1 MIRNYLS
8 TLFRNFAKNKAHS
21 LINLTGLSVGMA
33 AALLIILWIRNE
45 LGMERFHEK
54 EERIYVMYNRDADPE
69 GNRWA
74 WNNTPKILA
83 PTLKADY
90 PEVEDAVRFN
100 NITFLFT
107 VGDKNLNARGAFTDS
122 GFLNVFS
129 FPLIRGEASRALA
142 DGHGIVLTGQFAKT
156 LFGNTDAMGKTIR
169 IDGNRNVTVTGIL
182 EDLPNN
188 TLLAF
193 DYLLPW
199 EHMERLGWNDTFWGN
214 NSVKTYT
221 LLKPGASQE
230 AFDRKVRTIT
240 IDHMKETATASTT
253 EVFTQPLNR
262 YYLYNKSENGIL
274 VAGNLVTVRLF
285 VVLAAFILLIACINF
300 MNLSTA
306 RSERRAKEVGIR
318 KVVGVSKTLLI
329 TQFLIESILLSVFSF
344 FVALLIV
351 QLSLGGFNQ
360 LVGKELF
367 VPYDNPLFWL
377 SALGFILLTGLVAG
391 SYPAFY
397 LSSFNPVSVLKGTFK
412 KENTLIAPRKILVT
426 IQFTFAIILIIAT
439 IIVYRQ
445 IEYGLD
451 RDAGYNRN
459 NLVYLFFQ
467 GDMDKN
473 YTSIKNELLGSNAA
487 TSVSLSAN
495 PITQQ
500 WSDSW
505 GFHWE
510 GSTKADE
517 KLEFVRMGT
526 DAGFTKT
533 FGIELVEGRDI
544 DVYQYPTDSMAIL
557 LNEAAVRAMR
567 LKDPI
572 GTRMKWVG
580 TTEYFHVVGVIKDF
594 ILQSPFEQTISP
606 MMING
611 PAGYSP
617 NILHVKLNPDNSTT
631 DNLARMENIFK
642 TYNPQYPFE
651 YVFADEN
658 YAQKFKS
665 AERSGKLAGLF
676 AILTIIISC
685 LGLFGL
691 AAYMAE
697 SRTKEIGVRKV
708 LGASVWSV
716 TRLLSKDFLKLV
728 MLSFVIASPI
738 AWYAMNKWLASYSYR
753 IGIEWW
759 VFALTGVLAALIT
772 ILTVSW
778 QAIKAA
784 VANPVDS
791 LRDE

>member
-1 MIRNYLS
+1 MITNYLR
-8 TLFRNFAKNKAHS
+8 TLLRNFAKNKAYS
-21 LINLTGLSVGMA
+21 LINITGLSIGMA
-33 AALLIILWIRNE
+33 AAMLIIGWIQNE
-45 LGMERFHEK
+45 LSMDRFHEK
-54 EERIYVMYNRDADPE
+54 EDRIYVMHNHDSDPE

-107 VGDKNLNARGAFTDS
+107 IGDKRLNSRGAFTDS
-122 GFLNVFS
+122 GFFNLFN
-129 FPLIRGEASRALA
+129 FPLVYGDETTALK
-142 DGHGIVLTGQFAKT
+142 DGHSIVLTEKFAKT
-156 LFGNTDAMGKTIR
+156 LFGNAEAMGKTIR
-169 IDGNRNVTVTGIL
+169 IDSNRNVTVTGIL
-182 EDLPNN
+182 KDLPNN

-199 EHMERLGWNDTFWGN
+199 DHMDRLGWNDTQWGN
-214 NSVKTYT
+214 NSVRTYT
-221 LLKPGASQE
+221 LLKPGASQQ
-230 AFDRKVRTIT
+230 AFDQKVRTIT
-240 IDHMKETATASTT
+240 IDHTKDTKNASTT
-253 EVFTQPLNR
+253 EVFTQPLSR
-262 YYLYNKSENGIL
+262 YYLYGKSEDGKL
-274 VAGNLVTVRLF
+274 VAGNITTVRLF
-285 VVLAAFILLIACINF
+285 MVLAAFILLIACINF

-318 KVVGVSKTLLI
+318 KVVGVSKSLLI
-329 TQFLIESILLSVFSF
+329 TQFLVESVLLSAFSF
-344 FVALLIV
+344 LVALLIV
-351 QLSLGGFNQ
+351 QVSLSGFNQ

-367 VPYDNPLFWL
+367 VPYGNLSFWL
-377 SALGFILLTGLVAG
+377 FALGFILITGVVAG

-397 LSSFNPVSVLKGTFK
+397 LSSFNPVAVLKGTFK
-412 KENTLIAPRKILVT
+412 KQNALVAPRKILVT

-439 IIVYRQ
+439 IIVYHQ
-445 IEYGLD
+445 IQYGLN
-451 RDAGYNRN
+451 RDSGYNRN
-459 NLVYLFFQ
+459 NLVYLFYQ
-467 GDMDKN
+467 GDMDKH
-473 YTSIKNELLGSNAA
+473 YASVRHELLDNGSA

-495 PITQQ
+495 PITQR

-517 KLEFVRMGT
+517 KIDFVRLGT
-526 DAGFTKT
+526 DADFTKT

-544 DVYQYPTDSMAIL
+544 DVYKYPTDSMALL
-557 LNEAAVRAMR
+557 LNEAAVKAMR
-567 LKDPI
+567 LKNPI
-572 GTRMKWVG
+572 GTRIKWIG
-580 TTEYFHVVGVIKDF
+580 ATEYFHVVGVIKDF
-594 ILQSPFEQTISP
+594 ILESPFEQTINP
-606 MMING
+606 MMVNG

-617 NILHVKLNPDNSTT
+617 NILHVKLNPAHTT
-631 DNLARMENIFK
+631 AENLARMEKIFK

-676 AILTIIISC
+676 ALLTILISC

-716 TRLLSKDFLKLV
+716 THLLSKDFLKLV
-728 MLSFVIASPI
+728 MLSFLIASPI
-738 AWYAMNKWLASYSYR
+738 AWYAMDKWLGTYTYR
-753 IGIEWW
+753 IDIEWS
-759 VFALTGVLAALIT
+759 VFVLTGVLAAVIAL
-772 ILTVSW
+772 LTVSW

>member
-1 MIRNYLS
+1 MIKNYLR
-8 TLFRNFAKNKAHS
+8 TLLRNFAKSKAYS
-21 LINLTGLSVGMA
+21 LINITGLSVGMA
-33 AALLIILWIRNE
+33 AALLIILWIQNE
-45 LGMERFHEK
+45 LRMERFHEK
-54 EERIYVMYNRDADPE
+54 EDRIYVMYNRDADPE

-74 WNNTPKILA
+74 WDNTPKILA

-107 VGDKNLNARGAFTDS
+107 IGDKNLNSRGAFTDS
-122 GFLNVFS
+122 GFFNIFS
-129 FPLIRGEASRALA
+129 FPLLQGDASTVLTE
-142 DGHGIVLTGQFAKT
+142 GHHIVLTEQFAKT
-156 LFGNTDAMGKTIR
+156 LFGNADAMGKTIR
-169 IDGNRNVTVTGIL
+169 IDSNRNVTVTGIMK
-182 EDLPNN
+182 DLPNN
-188 TLLAF
+188 TLLTF

-199 EHMERLGWNDTFWGN
+199 KHMEQLGWNDTFWGN

-221 LLKPGASQE
+221 LLKQGASQA
-230 AFDRKVRTIT
+230 AFDQKIKTIT
-240 IDHMKETATASTT
+240 IDHTKETASASTT
-253 EVFTQPLNR
+253 EVFTQPLGR
-262 YYLYNKSENGIL
+262 YYLYNKSEDGRL

-285 VVLAAFILLIACINF
+285 MVLAAFILLIACINF

-318 KVVGVSKTLLI
+318 KVVGVSKALLI
-329 TQFLIESILLSVFSF
+329 TQFLIESILLSFFSF

-367 VPYDNPLFWL
+367 IPYSSPLFWVF
-377 SALGFILLTGLVAG
+377 SLGFILVTGLVAG

-397 LSSFNPVSVLKGTFK
+397 LSSFNPVSILKGTFK
-412 KENTLIAPRKILVT
+412 KQNALIAPRKVLVT

-445 IEYGLD
+445 IQYGLN
-451 RDAGYNRN
+451 RDTGYNRDN
-459 NLVYLFFQ
+459 VVYIFYQ
-467 GDMDKN
+467 GDMDKH
-473 YTSIKNELLGSNAA
+473 YASIKHELLRSNAA
-487 TSVSLSAN
+487 AAVSLSHN
-495 PITQQ
+495 PITQR

-517 KLEFVRMGT
+517 KIDFVRLGT
-526 DAGFTKT
+526 DADFTKT

-544 DVYQYPTDSMAIL
+544 DVYKFPTDSTALL
-557 LNEAAVRAMR
+557 LNEAAVKAMR
-567 LKDPI
+567 LKNPI
-572 GTRMKWVG
+572 GTRIKQVDG
-580 TTEYFHVVGVIKDF
+580 TEYFQVVGVIKDF
-594 ILQSPFEQTISP
+594 ILESPFEQITNP
-606 MMING
+606 MMVNG

-617 NILHVKLNPDNSTT
+617 NILHVKLNPDNATA
-631 DNLARMENIFK
+631 DNLARMEKIFK

-651 YVFADEN
+651 YVFADED

-665 AERSGKLAGLF
+665 AERSGNLAGLF
-676 AILTIIISC
+676 ALLTILISC

-708 LGASVWSV
+708 LGASVLSV
-716 TRLLSKDFLKLV
+716 TSLLSKDFLKLV
-728 MLSFVIASPI
+728 MLSFVIASPV

-759 VFALTGVLAALIT
+759 VFALTGVLAAVIAL
-772 ILTVSW
+772 LTVSW
-778 QAIKAA
+778 QAIRAA

>member
-1 MIRNYLS
+1 MIKNYLR
-8 TLFRNFAKNKAHS
+8 TLFRNVAKSKAYS
-21 LINLTGLSVGMA
+21 LINVTGLSIGMA
-33 AALLIILWIRNE
+33 AALLIILWIQNE
-45 LGMERFHEK
+45 LSMERFHEK
-54 EERIYVMYNRDADPE
+54 EDRIYVMYNRDADVA

-74 WNNTPKILA
+74 WGNTPKVLA

-90 PEVEDAVRFN
+90 PEVEDAVRFS

-107 VGDKNLNARGAFTDS
+107 VGDKNFNSRGAFTDS
-122 GFLNVFS
+122 GFFNIFS
-129 FPLIRGEASRALA
+129 FPLLHGDVASALA
-142 DGHGIVLTGQFAKT
+142 DGHGIVLTEKFAKT
-156 LFGNTDAMGKTIR
+156 LFGNTDAMGQTIR
-169 IDGNRNVTVTGIL
+169 IDSNRNVTVTGIMK
-182 EDLPNN
+182 DLPNN

-199 EHMERLGWNDTFWGN
+199 EHLKRLGWDDTYWGN
-214 NSVKTYT
+214 NSVYTYT
-221 LLKPGASQE
+221 LLKTDASQA

-240 IDHMKETATASTT
+240 IDHTKGTASASTT
-253 EVFTQPLNR
+253 EVFTQPLSR
-262 YYLYNKSENGIL
+262 YYLYNKSEDGQL
-274 VAGNLVTVRLF
+274 VAGNLITVRLF
-285 VVLAAFILLIACINF
+285 MVLAAFILLIACINF

-344 FVALLIV
+344 FIALIIV
-351 QLSLGGFNQ
+351 QLSLSSFNQ
-360 LVGKELF
+360 LVGKALF
-367 VPYDNPLFWL
+367 IPYGNPLFWL
-377 SALGFILLTGLVAG
+377 FSLGFIVFTGLVAG

-412 KENTLIAPRKILVT
+412 KENALIAPRKVLVT

-439 IIVYRQ
+439 VIVYRQ
-445 IEYGLD
+445 IQYGLN
-451 RDAGYNRN
+451 RDTGYNRN
-459 NLVYLFFQ
+459 NLVYLFYQ
-467 GDMDKN
+467 GDMEKH
-473 YTSIKNELLGSNAA
+473 YEAIKNELLTGGAA

-495 PITQQ
+495 PITQR

-517 KLEFVRMGT
+517 KIDFVRLGT
-526 DAGFTKT
+526 DADFTKT

-544 DVYQYPTDSMAIL
+544 DVYNFPTDSMAIL
-557 LNEAAVRAMR
+557 LNEAAVKAMR

-572 GTRMKWVG
+572 GTRIKWVDG
-580 TTEYFHVVGVIKDF
+580 TEYFHVVGVIKNF
-594 ILQSPFEQTISP
+594 ILESPFEQTINP

-611 PAGYSP
+611 PGGYSP
-617 NILHVKLNPDNSTT
+617 NILHVKLNTENSTA
-631 DNLARMENIFK
+631 DNLARMEKVFA

-676 AILTIIISC
+676 AILTILISC

-716 TRLLSKDFLKLV
+716 TQLLSKDFLKLV

-738 AWYAMNKWLASYSYR
+738 AWYAMNKWLTGYSYR
-753 IGIEWW
+753 IGVEWW
-759 VFALTGVLAALIT
+759 VFLVTGVLAAVIAL
-772 ILTVSW
+772 LTVSW

>member
-1 MIRNYLS
+1 MIKNYLRI
-8 TLFRNFAKNKAHS
+8 LFRNFTKSKAYS
-21 LINLTGLSVGMA
+21 LINITGLSVGMA
-33 AALLIILWIRNE
+33 AALLIILWIQNE
-45 LGMERFHEK
+45 LGMEQFHEK
-54 EERIYVMYNRDADPE
+54 KDRIYVMYNRDADPE

-74 WNNTPKILA
+74 WDNTPKILA
-83 PTLKADY
+83 PTLKTDY

-100 NITFLFT
+100 NMTFLFT
-107 VGDKNLNARGAFTDS
+107 VGDKNLNSRGAFTDS
-122 GFLNVFS
+122 SFFSVFS
-129 FPLIRGEASRALA
+129 FPLLQGDASTALTE
-142 DGHGIVLTGQFAKT
+142 GHSIVLTKQFAKT
-156 LFGNTDAMGKTIR
+156 LFGNADAMGRTIR
-169 IDGNRNVTVTGIL
+169 LDSNRNVTVTGIL
-182 EDLPNN
+182 KDLPNN

-199 EHMERLGWNDTFWGN
+199 KHMEQLGWNDPYWGN

-221 LLKPGASQE
+221 LLKQGASQ
-230 AFDRKVRTIT
+230 ADFDKKIRTIT
-240 IDHMKETATASTT
+240 IDHTKEAAITSTT
-253 EVFTQPLNR
+253 EVFSQPLSR
-262 YYLYNKSENGIL
+262 YYLYNKSEDGKL
-274 VAGNLVTVRLF
+274 VAGNLVTIRLF
-285 VVLAAFILLIACINF
+285 MVLAACILLIACINF

-318 KVVGVSKTLLI
+318 KVVGVSKSLLI
-329 TQFLIESILLSVFSF
+329 TQFLIESILLSIFSF

-351 QLSLGGFNQ
+351 QLSLPSFNQ

-367 VPYDNPLFWL
+367 IPYGNSLFWL
-377 SALGFILLTGLVAG
+377 FAFGFILLTGLVAG

-412 KENTLIAPRKILVT
+412 KENALIAPRKVLVT

-445 IEYGLD
+445 IQYGLN
-451 RDAGYNRN
+451 RDAGYTRN
-459 NLVYLFFQ
+459 NLVYLFYQ
-467 GDMDKN
+467 GDMDTH
-473 YTSIKNELLGSNAA
+473 YASIRHELLDGGAV
-487 TSVSLSAN
+487 TSVSLSHN
-495 PITQQ
+495 PITQR

-517 KLEFVRMGT
+517 KIDFVRLGS
-526 DAGFTKT
+526 DAEFTKT
-533 FGIELVEGRDI
+533 FGIQLVSGRDI
-544 DVYQYPTDSMAIL
+544 DVYQYPTDSTALL
-557 LNEAAVRAMR
+557 LNEAAVKAMR
-567 LKDPI
+567 LKNPI
-572 GTRMKWVG
+572 GTRIKSVG
-580 TTEYFHVVGVIKDF
+580 GTEYFHVVGVIKNF
-594 ILQSPFEQTISP
+594 ILESPFEQTINP

-617 NILHVKLNPDNSTT
+617 NIVHVKLNTDNSTA
-631 DNLARMENIFK
+631 DNLARMEKIFK
-642 TYNPQYPFE
+642 TYNPHYPFD
-651 YVFADEN
+651 YVFADED

-676 AILTIIISC
+676 AILTILISC

-697 SRTKEIGVRKV
+697 SRVKEIGVRKV

-716 TRLLSKDFLKLV
+716 TTLLSKDFLKLV

-738 AWYAMNKWLASYSYR
+738 AWYVMNKWLTNYSYR
-753 IGIEWW
+753 IDVEWW
-759 VFALTGVLAALIT
+759 VFVMTGTLAAVIAL
-772 ILTVSW
+772 LTVSG

-784 VANPVDS
+784 VSNPVKS